1 MTINL
6 QNHAKPDP
14 KPANLTGTGVTATLA
29 TAPLDQDIAPDE
41 VADFGYLFP
50 DFSNL
55 DAFLSETL
63 SATALDELAQFMAV
77 GADPDADRD
86 STLPPVFTYWGQF
99 LDHELTA
106 RTDRDTVISTLEPAS
121 PIGAHADIESV
132 LKNARTPRFDLDS
145 VYGALPFGPKMP
157 PEAVTLAAALRDPD
171 DPAKMRLGQVEPKFG
186 PAPDELDDNT
196 RDLPRF
202 LDLPDEI
209 KSAFMAL
216 VRANLGSGPTAEE
229 KANAIEANL
238 DNRAL
243 IGDMRNDEN
252 LIVAQFHL
260 SFLKFHNAAVEFLRA
275 NKTGW
280 IADYASAKALTKLH
294 YQHLILEQYLPSIC
308 DPEVVKDVIADQ
320 AKDYYAFRA
329 AYETRNADTRRGSVI
344 PLEFS
349 VAAFRFGHT
358 MVRNGY
364 DYNRNFGAEEF
375 HSPEATLENLFEF
388 TGGGKL
394 AGAGRLPLN
403 WVIDWQ
409 RFLGEATLPTGDT
422 RQTRFARSID
432 TAIAP
437 TLADLPNEGEGEK
450 PGMKALL
457 RNLVR
462 RNLRRGLSLRM
473 PTGQALHDFLH
484 QRNAVATPANPDVAS
499 WLENRDEMAAF
510 LRKSSDDFNSRTPL
524 WLYIL
529 AEAEGVGGNH
539 LGPLGS
545 WIVASTFVVSLLDD
559 PDSAI
564 SRGFTPAG
572 SPLRQ
577 PDGSQIDTLSGWMR
591 FAGVME

>member
-1 MTINL
+1 
-6 QNHAKPDP
+6 
-14 KPANLTGTGVTATLA
+14 
-29 TAPLDQDIAPDE
+29 
-41 VADFGYLFP
+41 
-50 DFSNL
+50 
-55 DAFLSETL
+55 
-63 SATALDELAQFMAV
+63 
-77 GADPDADRD
+77 
-86 STLPPVFTYWGQF
+86 
-99 LDHELTA
+99 
-106 RTDRDTVISTLEPAS
+106 
-121 PIGAHADIESV
+121 
-132 LKNARTPRFDLDS
+132 
-145 VYGALPFGPKMP
+145 
-157 PEAVTLAAALRDPD
+157 
-171 DPAKMRLGQVEPKFG
+171 MRLGQVEPNFG
-186 PAPDELDDNT
+186 PAPDELDDNA

-202 LDLPDEI
+202 LDLSDEI
-209 KSAFMAL
+209 KNAFMAL
-216 VRANLGSGPTAEE
+216 VRVNLGSGSDAQE
-229 KANAIEANL
+229 KANNIEATLN
-238 DNRAL
+238 DRAL

-275 NKTGW
+275 NNTGW
-280 IADYASAKALTKLH
+280 IADFASAKALTKLH
-294 YQHLILEQYLPSIC
+294 YQYLILGQYLPSIC
-308 DPEVVKDVIADQ
+308 DPAVVDSVVASQ
-320 AKDYYAFRA
+320 AKDYYEFRA
-329 AYETRNADTRRGSVI
+329 AYEIRNSNTRRGSVI

-364 DYNRNFGAEEF
+364 DYNSNFGAEEVL
-375 HSPEATLENLFEF
+375 SDEATLEDLFKF

-394 AGAGRLPLN
+394 GGAGRLPLN

-409 RFLGEATLPTGDT
+409 RFLGAAPLAKGDP

-484 QRNAVATPANPDVAS
+484 QRNAVATPANPDVAN
-499 WLENRDEMAAF
+499 WLQSRDEMATY
-510 LRKSSDDFNSRTPL
+510 LRESEHDFNIRTPL

-529 AEAEGVGGNH
+529 AEAESVGGNR

-545 WIVASTFVVSLLDD
+545 WIVASTFVASLLDD

-564 SRGFTPAG
+564 SRGFTPAE

-577 PDGSQIDTLSGWMR
+577 SNGLQIDTLAGWMR